1 MMREEVVFADA
12 AENRI
17 PGWLLMPKGG
27 RGIGVCMIHDIHGL
41 RDDYEN
47 VAAPFVEHGYIVLL
61 PDLFYAVEPIDII
74 DPDGNPRKS
83 YRGQLPEQRQIEIM
97 VAAVKKLKSMLETGS
112 RVAVTGYCL
121 GGTLSY
127 LATAMLDDVGAAAGY
142 YATSAHSHL
151 DKAKDIRRPLIMHV
165 SESDRTHTPGDAKRL
180 RDTLDTVP
188 LARWYVYP
196 GTVHGFANNDHNR
209 YDAAATALANSR
221 TFELFDAIDNANA
234 AD

>member
-1 MMREEVVFADA
+1 MTHEVIAFPDA
-12 AENRI
+12 AGNQI
-17 PGWLLMPKGG
+17 PAWLFMPKNR
-27 RGIGVCMIHDIHGL
+27 RGTAVCMIHDIHGL

-47 VAAPFVEHGYIVLL
+47 VAGPFVEHGYIVLL
-61 PDLFYAVEPIDII
+61 PNLFYAVDPIDII
-74 DPDGNPRKS
+74 DPDGIPRKS

-97 VAAVKKLKSMLETGS
+97 VAAVKKLKSMPETGG

-127 LATAMLDDVGAAAGY
+127 LATATMNNVGAAAGY
-142 YATSAHSHL
+142 YATSAHVHL
-151 DKAKDIRRPLIMHV
+151 EKAKDIKRPLIMHI
-165 SESDRTHTPGDAKRL
+165 SETDRTHTPADAQRL

-188 LARWYVYP
+188 LAKWYVYP

-221 TFELFDAIDNANA
+221 TFALFDSIK
-234 AD
+234 

>member
-1 MMREEVVFADA
+1 MTHEVIAFPDA
-12 AENRI
+12 AGNQI
-17 PGWLLMPKGG
+17 PAWLFMPKHR
-27 RGIGVCMIHDIHGL
+27 RGTAVCMIHDIHGL

-61 PDLFYAVEPIDII
+61 PNLFYAVEPIDII
-74 DPDGNPRKS
+74 DPDGIPRKS
-83 YRGQLPEQRQIEIM
+83 YRGQLPEHRQIEIM
-97 VAAVKKLKSMLETGS
+97 IAAVKKLKSMPETGG

-127 LATAMLDDVGAAAGY
+127 LATATMDDVGAAAGY
-142 YATSAHSHL
+142 YATSAHAHL
-151 DKAKDIRRPLIMHV
+151 EKAKDIKRPLIMHI
-165 SESDRTHTPGDAKRL
+165 SETDRTHTPADAQRL

-221 TFELFDAIDNANA
+221 TFALFDSIK
-234 AD
+234 